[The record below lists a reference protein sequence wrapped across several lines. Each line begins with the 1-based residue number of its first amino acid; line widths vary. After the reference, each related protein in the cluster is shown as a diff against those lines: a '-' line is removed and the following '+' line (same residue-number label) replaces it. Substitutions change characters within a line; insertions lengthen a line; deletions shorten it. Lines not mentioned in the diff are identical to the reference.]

1 MGNTTAKVY
10 QGHQHSSS
18 KQRSSKQRSSK
29 QRSRHMRSRRQRR
42 HYGGIGSRLNPS
54 NKTHKSSPAAARK
67 LDLSTGI
74 LRKVLLKQAHKAEAE
89 ERQRGLVAKANTEKK
104 TVASKRPSKK
114 TPVLA
119 SFAEEEE
126 EKE

>member
-1 MGNTTAKVY
+1 MGNTSVKAH
-10 QGHQHSSS
+10 GHMRSGHGH
-18 KQRSSKQRSSK
+18 KCSSKQRSSK
-29 QRSRHMRSRRQRR
+29 QRSRHQRSRRLRR
-42 HYGGIGSRLNPS
+42 HYGGIGSRLNPA
-54 NKTHKSSPAAARK
+54 NKTRKSSPAAARK

-74 LRKVLLKQAHKAEAE
+74 LRKVLLTQAHKAKAE
-89 ERQRGLVAKANTEKK
+89 ERQRELVAKANTEKK

>member
-1 MGNTTAKVY
+1 
-10 QGHQHSSS
+10 
-18 KQRSSKQRSSK
+18 
-29 QRSRHMRSRRQRR
+29 MRSRRQRR

-54 NKTHKSSPAAARK
+54 KTHKSSPAAARK

-74 LRKVLLKQAHKAEAE
+74 LREVLLTQAHKAKAE